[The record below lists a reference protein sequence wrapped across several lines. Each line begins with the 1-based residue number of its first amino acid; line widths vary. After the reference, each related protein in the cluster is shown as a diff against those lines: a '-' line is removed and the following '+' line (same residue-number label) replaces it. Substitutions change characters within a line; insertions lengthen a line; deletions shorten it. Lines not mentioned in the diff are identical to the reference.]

1 MAAEREHQDELPQGS
16 PIDHQEAST
25 SEAISQITNLTR
37 LVEELTKKH
46 NDQQSH
52 MENITAENQILK
64 SQLMALNSQAAYSYY
79 YNPYVGYSSGASA
92 GGWRPAA
99 SYEHRGANDVTW
111 RPATSYNPQHASAG
125 GWQHATPYHQ
135 QRSRATHSPINP
147 MQPLFAP
154 EDTPGPHESLRAYI
168 KRFSKAISEISGL
181 DDGTAREAL
190 KKGLRH
196 RSLFKNEICA
206 RYPPTIQDALHRAK
220 GFIELE
226 EENERVERDLART
239 REELSKA
246 RDEREKN
253 FRRERPRQQRPTEKR
268 VERSTRRDRKR
279 PFSPPKYALGI
290 SPSELIAHLKRQDFV
305 TWPKKLP
312 ENPARDTSK
321 YCEFHKD
328 HGHNTV
334 DCRALRAEVAEL
346 LKKGHL
352 REFLTEKRKE
362 TYGLSGEHKERRVV
376 QHIEDTP
383 SPPPVRKTIGV
394 ILGGSIYNRSLIA
407 TRKEGRIERSSTT
420 RRGTTR

>member
-1 MAAEREHQDELPQGS
+1 
-16 PIDHQEAST
+16 
-25 SEAISQITNLTR
+25 
-37 LVEELTKKH
+37 
-46 NDQQSH
+46 
-52 MENITAENQILK
+52 
-64 SQLMALNSQAAYSYY
+64 
-79 YNPYVGYSSGASA
+79 
-92 GGWRPAA
+92 
-99 SYEHRGANDVTW
+99 
-111 RPATSYNPQHASAG
+111 
-125 GWQHATPYHQ
+125 
-135 QRSRATHSPINP
+135 
-147 MQPLFAP
+147 
-154 EDTPGPHESLRAYI
+154 GPHESLRAYI

-305 TWPKKLP
+305 TWSKKLP

-352 REFLTEKRKE
+352 REFLTEKGRE
-362 TYGLSGEHKERRVV
+362 TYGLGGEHKERRVV

-394 ILGGSIYNRSLIA
+394 ILGGSIYSG
-407 TRKEGRIERSSTT
+407 ET
-420 RRGTTR
+420 RRRQNRTIKHSQTWSN